1 MKIGIV
7 MGSIRDGRANE
18 DVAKWVKNIADNYTN
33 NAEFEIVDLKDY
45 PLPLFDEAA
54 SPAYTSDLK
63 ASEQQKPWA
72 DKVTELDGYIF
83 VTPEYN
89 HGLPSALKNA
99 LDYVYNELN
108 DKAAGIVSY
117 GSAGGVRSAEQL
129 RTVLS
134 EFQVAHVRTQPALSL
149 FYDWNQDGF
158 NPSDAQTEAV
168 ETMLYQLSYWTKGMN
183 AVREEKS
190 QENADPKK

>member
-1 MKIGIV
+1 M
-7 MGSIRDGRANE
+7 
-18 DVAKWVKNIADNYTN
+18 
-33 NAEFEIVDLKDY
+33 DLLDY

-54 SPAYTSDLK
+54 SPAYNSDLK
-63 ASEQQKPWA
+63 AKEQQQPWA
-72 DKVTELDGYIF
+72 EKMNELDGYIF

-89 HGLPSALKNA
+89 HGVSSALKNA

-129 RTVLS
+129 RTFLS

-149 FYDWNQDGF
+149 FYDWNEEGF
-158 NPSDAQTEAV
+158 NPSNAQKEATEQ
-168 ETMLYQLSYWTKGMN
+168 MLYQLSYWAKAMN
-183 AVREEKS
+183 GVREEKANV
-190 QENADPKK
+190 EGDPKK

>member
-7 MGSIRDGRANE
+7 MGSIREGRANE
-18 DVAKWVKNIADNYTN
+18 AVSNWVKTV
-33 NAEFEIVDLKDY
+33 AESYSFDAEYELVDLKDF

-63 ASEQQKPWA
+63 AGDQQKTWA
-72 DKVTELDGYIF
+72 AKVAELDAFIF

-89 HGLPSALKNA
+89 HGMSSVLKNA
-99 LDYVYNELN
+99 LDYVYNELT

-117 GSAGGVRSAEQL
+117 GSAGGVRAGEQL

-134 EFQVAHVRTQPALSL
+134 EFQVAHVRTHPALSL

-158 NPSDAQTEAV
+158 NPNDAQKDAV
-168 ETMLYQLSYWTKGMN
+168 ETMLYQLSYWAPAMN
-183 AVREEKS
+183 EVR
-190 QENADPKK
+190 AKKASEA

>member
-1 MKIGIV
+1 MKIGII
-7 MGSIRDGRANE
+7 MGSIREGRANT
-18 DVAKWVKNIADNYTN
+18 DVAEWVKKVAENYTTET
-33 NAEFEIVDLKDY
+33 EFEIVDLKDF

-72 DKVTELDGYIF
+72 AKMAELDGYIF

-89 HGLPSALKNA
+89 HGMSSVLKNA
-99 LDYVYNELN
+99 LDYVYHELT

-117 GSAGGVRSAEQL
+117 GSAGGVRAGEQL

-134 EFQVAHVRTQPALSL
+134 EFQVAHVLSL
-149 FYDWNQDGF
+149 IHI
-158 NPSDAQTEAV
+158 
-168 ETMLYQLSYWTKGMN
+168 
-183 AVREEKS
+183 
-190 QENADPKK
+190 

>member
-1 MKIGIV
+1 MKIGII

-18 DVAKWVKNIADNYTN
+18 GVSEWIKGIAEAYTSD
-33 NAEFEIVDLKDY
+33 AQFELVDLKDY

-63 ASEQQKPWA
+63 AIEQQKPWA
-72 DKVTELDGYIF
+72 EKLAELDGYIF

-89 HGLPSALKNA
+89 HGMSSALKNA

-149 FYDWNQDGF
+149 FYDWNEEGL
-158 NPSDAQTEAV
+158 NPSDAQKDAV
-168 ETMLYQLSYWTKGMN
+168 EQMLYQLSYWAKAMN
-183 AVREEKS
+183 DVREVKTSEAA
-190 QENADPKK
+190 NPKK

>member
-1 MKIGIV
+1 MKIGII

-18 DVAKWVKNIADNYTN
+18 DVAKWVKDIAENYTN

-63 ASEQQKPWA
+63 AIEQQKPWA

-158 NPSDAQTEAV
+158 NPSGAQNEAV

-190 QENADPKK
+190 QENANPKK

>member
-1 MKIGIV
+1 MKIGII
-7 MGSIRDGRANE
+7 MGSIREGRANE
-18 DVAKWVKNIADNYTN
+18 AVSNWVKEVAENYTSD
-33 NAEFEIVDLKDY
+33 AQFELVDLLDY

-63 ASEQQKPWA
+63 AKEQQPWA
-72 DKVTELDGYIF
+72 EKMNELDGYIF

-89 HGLPSALKNA
+89 HGVSSALKNA

-129 RTVLS
+129 RTFLS

-149 FYDWNQDGF
+149 FYDWNEEGF
-158 NPSDAQTEAV
+158 NPSNAQKEATEQ
-168 ETMLYQLSYWTKGMN
+168 MLYQLSYWAKAMN
-183 AVREEKS
+183 GVREEKANV
-190 QENADPKK
+190 EGDPKK

>member
-1 MKIGIV
+1 

>member
-1 MKIGIV
+1 
-7 MGSIRDGRANE
+7 MGSIREGRANE
-18 DVAKWVKNIADNYTN
+18 AVSNWVKEVAESYTSD
-33 NAEFEIVDLKDY
+33 AQFELVDLLDY

-63 ASEQQKPWA
+63 AKEQQQPWA
-72 DKVTELDGYIF
+72 EKMNELDGYIF

-89 HGLPSALKNA
+89 HGVSSALKNA

-129 RTVLS
+129 RTFLS

-149 FYDWNQDGF
+149 FYDWNEEGF
-158 NPSDAQTEAV
+158 NPSNAQKEATEQ
-168 ETMLYQLSYWTKGMN
+168 MLYQLSYWAKAMN
-183 AVREEKS
+183 GVREEKANV
-190 QENADPKK
+190 EGDPKK

>member
-1 MKIGIV
+1 MKIGIIL
-7 MGSIRDGRANE
+7 GSIRDGRANE
-18 DVAKWVKNIADNYTN
+18 DVANWVLEV
-33 NAEFEIVDLKDY
+33 AEAYSPDVDFELVDLKDY
-45 PLPLFDEAA
+45 PLPVFDEAA

-63 ASEQQKPWA
+63 AREQQKPWA
-72 DKVTELDGYIF
+72 DKMDELDGYIF

-89 HGLPSALKNA
+89 HGLPSVLKNA

-149 FYDWNQDGF
+149 FYDWNEEGF
-158 NPSDAQTEAV
+158 NPSNAQTDAV
-168 ETMLYQLSYWTKGMN
+168 ETMLYQLSFWAPAMSS
-183 AVREEKS
+183 VREEKAATA
-190 QENADPKK
+190 NPKQ